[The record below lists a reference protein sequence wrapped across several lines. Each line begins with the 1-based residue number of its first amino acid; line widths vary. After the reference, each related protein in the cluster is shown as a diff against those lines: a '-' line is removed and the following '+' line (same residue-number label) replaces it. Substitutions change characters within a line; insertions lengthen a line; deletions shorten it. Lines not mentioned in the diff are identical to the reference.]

1 VKRSNEKKEQEVT
14 KRKPGRP
21 KGVKDASR
29 SVPIDKIMKEADYL
43 GEESKYN
50 KYLTQVRCGATPRIA
65 FLQLG
70 FSQHT
75 FDTWIL
81 NGTKGD
87 KGELYERFFLDTQQA
102 MSVAYADCEG
112 QVARKTGKDW
122 LQNSPAARY
131 LGNEDWRDDTTRK
144 VETTSVNSNVLNVNM
159 VGFTEALQLLEDN
172 GIPLNNIRDYN
183 PNDIVDVDLVESNTF
198 SGSDNSLSHI
208 PNYMRD
214 SLSDSNL
221 SPIVSDNN
229 LSPLPNDNNV
239 PPLVTTTR
247 HDNNLSPL
255 VTIPCHDN
263 NLSVTTTCHDNNLSA
278 GTPGEDSPSSRA
290 QSVGSHTPPKY
301 NKEDTYS
308 PVDRPNSLDSIM
320 DRLSALKKSIEG

>member
-1 VKRSNEKKEQEVT
+1 
-14 KRKPGRP
+14 
-21 KGVKDASR
+21 
-29 SVPIDKIMKEADYL
+29 
-43 GEESKYN
+43 
-50 KYLTQVRCGATPRIA
+50 
-65 FLQLG
+65 
-70 FSQHT
+70 
-75 FDTWIL
+75 
-81 NGTKGD
+81 
-87 KGELYERFFLDTQQA
+87 

-144 VETTSVNSNVLNVNM
+144 VETTSVNENVLNVNM

-308 PVDRPNSLDSIM
+308 PVDRPNSYGSFI
-320 DRLSALKKSIEG
+320 RT